1 MKRILPFYLV
11 VFIFSCT
18 STPEKPRP
26 EDWQGNWKAVWETPP
41 ESYPGIEDVEF
52 TMTGNF
58 VFDADSLTV
67 QANGFD
73 GCIFHSDTLTHTQ
86 SWYVVKSVT
95 SQDSLLVSFNDPGQ
109 VGLTYKINSKSADKI
124 VLQMLDDIF
133 ITLSKQ

>member
-1 MKRILPFYLV
+1 MKKIYLFFV
-11 VFIFSCT
+11 ITFIISCT
-18 STPEKPRP
+18 SSPEKPRP
-26 EDWQGNWKAVWETPP
+26 NDWQGNWNAVWETPP

-58 VFDADSLTV
+58 LFEEDSLTV

-86 SWYVVKSVT
+86 SWYVLKNMNNLDSV
-95 SQDSLLVSFNDPGQ
+95 LVSFNDPDQ
-109 VGLTYKINSKSADKI
+109 VGLTYKINSKTEDKI